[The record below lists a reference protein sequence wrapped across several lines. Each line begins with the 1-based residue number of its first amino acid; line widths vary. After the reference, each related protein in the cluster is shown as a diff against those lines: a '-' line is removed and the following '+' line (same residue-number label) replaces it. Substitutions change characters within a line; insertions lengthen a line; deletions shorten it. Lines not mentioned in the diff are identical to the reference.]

1 MTAQA
6 FRRVAIVNR
15 GEPAMRLINAVRE
28 WNAQGLAPL
37 RTIAIYTAVDHS
49 AMFVREA
56 DEAVLLGPD
65 DPEHLGPSPY
75 LDYAELR
82 RALSVARADA
92 VWPGWGFVS
101 EKSDFARLC
110 RDMDIVFVGPS
121 PEVMERLGDKIASK
135 LLAEEVGVPMAAWS
149 NGPVADLD
157 AAREHAERIGYPLM
171 IKATAGGGG
180 RGIRKVE
187 GPGDL
192 AEAFERASSEAAKT
206 AGDDTVFLE
215 RAISGGRHVEVQVVA
230 DATGD
235 VWTLGVRD
243 CSVQRRNQKV
253 IEESASTALSAD
265 QEQLLRSSAAALVK
279 AAGYVNAGTVEFLYE
294 PRERLLSFLE
304 VNTRL
309 QVEHC
314 VTEATTGVDIVKLQL
329 HVAGGGKLAEI
340 APETPSERGH
350 AIEARLTAEDPEQGF
365 APAPGH
371 IEHLNLPAGPGV
383 RVDTGVAT
391 GDVIP
396 PQFDAMIAK
405 IIAWGRDRDEARAR
419 LSRALRQTAVVIDGG
434 TTNKAFLLDLLDR
447 PEVRDGELDTTWLD
461 TMMANGY
468 APPRRTDVA
477 LLAAAIE
484 AQDAHV
490 ARQRARLFASAER
503 GRPEVGHDTWHQVD
517 VRVGGE
523 SYRLRVAQSRG
534 TRYHVELDGKA
545 VDVEAERTGRF
556 ERKLIVGDTTFAVL
570 SAPQGNDY
578 LVEVDGTVHRIS
590 GGEAGMVRAP
600 APADGR
606 GDPGVARRRGDG
618 GRRRRRRR
626 EHEAGD
632 GAAGPGHRP
641 GAGDPR
647 RAEHPG
653 RRRHEA
659 GAAGARHRRR
669 RGQSAPSGRRWPGSP
684 RRRSRAPTPSP
695 WPPTRSPRCATSCS
709 ATTSTSATPV
719 RCWPR

>member
-1 MTAQA
+1 
-6 FRRVAIVNR
+6 
-15 GEPAMRLINAVRE
+15 
-28 WNAQGLAPL
+28 
-37 RTIAIYTAVDHS
+37 
-49 AMFVREA
+49 
-56 DEAVLLGPD
+56 
-65 DPEHLGPSPY
+65 
-75 LDYAELR
+75 
-82 RALSVARADA
+82 
-92 VWPGWGFVS
+92 
-101 EKSDFARLC
+101 
-110 RDMDIVFVGPS
+110 MDIVFIGPS
-121 PEVMERLGDKIASK
+121 PEVIEQLGDKIASK

-149 NGPVADLD
+149 NGPVADIA

-187 GPGDL
+187 RPEDL
-192 AEAFERASSEAAKT
+192 AEAFERASSEGAKT
-206 AGDDTVFLE
+206 AGDATVFME
-215 RAISGGRHVEVQVVA
+215 RAISGGRHVEVQVIA

-235 VWTLGVRD
+235 VWTLGVRE

-253 IEESASTALSAD
+253 LEESASIALD
-265 QEQLLRSSAAALVK
+265 DEQDQLLRTSAAALAK

-340 APETPSERGH
+340 APEPPTARGH

-371 IEHLNLPAGPGV
+371 IEYLSLPAGPGV

-391 GDVIP
+391 GDTIP
-396 PQFDAMIAK
+396 PQFDSMIAK

-447 PEVRDGELDTTWLD
+447 PEMLAGEVDTTWLD
-461 TMMANGY
+461 TLMADGY

-503 GRPEVGHDTWHQVD
+503 GRPEVGHDTCAPGERAGGRGVLPDAGRAVPRHPLPRGAGRQGRRRRGRAHGALRTQARRRRHD
-517 VRVGGE
+517 LRGAVGAAGQ
-523 SYRLRVAQSRG
+523 RLPRRD
-534 TRYHVELDGKA
+534 RRH
-545 VDVEAERTGRF
+545 
-556 ERKLIVGDTTFAVL
+556 
-570 SAPQGNDY
+570 
-578 LVEVDGTVHRIS
+578 
-590 GGEAGMVRAP
+590 RAP
-600 APADGR
+600 HLRRRGGHGARARARDGR
-606 GDPGVARRRGDG
+606 GHPGLARRRGDR

-632 GAAGPGHRP
+632 GAARPGERP
-641 GAGDPR
+641 GAGDPG

-653 RRRHEA
+653 RGRHEA
-659 GAAGARHRRR
+659 GAAGARLGRRR
-669 RGQSAPSGRRWPGSP
+669 PSSAPSGRRWQASP
-684 RRRSRAPTPSP
+684 RHRSRAPTPPP

-709 ATTSTSATPV
+709 ATTSTSGTPV